1 MAKRRKPSV
10 LYVGDWVFH
19 MGPEFVESPF
29 YRPRSCAASP
39 TGICTACRPASLKPA

>member
-29 YRPRSCAASP
+29 GRGAALPRQLGFVPPVA
-39 TGICTACRPASLKPA
+39 RRV